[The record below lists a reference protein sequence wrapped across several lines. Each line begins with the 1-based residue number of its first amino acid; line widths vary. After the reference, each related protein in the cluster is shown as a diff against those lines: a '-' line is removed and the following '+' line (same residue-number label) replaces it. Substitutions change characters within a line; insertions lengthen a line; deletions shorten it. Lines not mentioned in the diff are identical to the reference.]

1 MTFGAVSYRPEFA
14 GWNDVADV
22 TRLSGFIAVLRPELW
37 RPENLEMAPD
47 LPAMAAMTEPA
58 PVKTEPKPEPA
69 KTEPEPV
76 RTEPIAKTEPEPAVS
91 KQPAIDNATVS
102 SVVGTH
108 RPEVLK
114 CFAEGKK
121 KDHGL
126 KGVVA
131 LQMQV
136 DAGGKVHH
144 IQVQSTLKDPLVA
157 ACVVKSANN
166 WKFPTRSGNGE
177 LATVSYPFT
186 IN

>member
-1 MTFGAVSYRPEFA
+1 M
-14 GWNDVADV
+14 
-22 TRLSGFIAVLRPELW
+22 
-37 RPENLEMAPD
+37 
-47 LPAMAAMTEPA
+47 PAMAATEPT
-58 PVKTEPKPEPA
+58 KTEPKPEPA
-69 KTEPEPV
+69 KTESEP
-76 RTEPIAKTEPEPAVS
+76 AKTEPVAKTESEPAVM
-91 KQPAIDNATVS
+91 KQPTIDNATVS

-126 KGVVA
+126 KGTVA